1 MEAKQN
7 STLKHLEK
15 MQFQVQQDGHTFLID
30 AAEEHGGEEKGVRPK
45 ALILTALAG
54 CTAMDVVSLLNK
66 MKVEYSD
73 LSISTEGELTD
84 EHPKIYHKVW
94 LTYYI
99 KLAHAE
105 DKEKMQKAVNLS
117 QERYCGVAAMVRKF
131 AELEVNIEYL

>member
-94 LTYYI
+94 LTYHI

>member
-1 MEAKQN
+1 MGVKQN
-7 STLKHLEK
+7 STIKHVEK
-15 MQFQVQQDGHTFLID
+15 MQFQVQQDNHTFLVD
-30 AAEEHGGEEKGVRPK
+30 AATEHGGEDKGVRPK

-54 CTAMDVVSLLNK
+54 CTAMDVVSLLSK

-73 LSISTEGELTD
+73 FSISTDGELTD

-94 LTYYI
+94 LTYRI
-99 KLAHAE
+99 KLANAE